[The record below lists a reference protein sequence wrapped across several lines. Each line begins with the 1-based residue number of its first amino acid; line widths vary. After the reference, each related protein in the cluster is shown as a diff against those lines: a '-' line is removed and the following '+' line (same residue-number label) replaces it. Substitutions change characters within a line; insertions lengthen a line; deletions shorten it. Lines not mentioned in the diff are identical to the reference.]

1 MSKAHTLGVTNG
13 KLADLPQSPNAVSSQ
28 TSQSAKQVEALPLKG
43 SAVETKAAIID
54 CLAKMG
60 GNKIAEQADDYI
72 SAVFTTRLFRFK
84 DDVEFYIDADEG
96 QVHFRSASRVGYSDM
111 GANRKRYQAFKELYQ

>member
-72 SAVFTTRLFRFK
+72 RTVFTTRLFRFK

>member
-13 KLADLPQSPNAVSSQ
+13 KLADLPHSPNAVSSQ
-28 TSQSAKQVEALPLKG
+28 TSQSAKQVEALTLKG

-60 GNKIAEQADDYI
+60 GNEIVEQADDYI
-72 SAVFTTRLFRFK
+72 RTVFTTRLFRFK
-84 DDVEFYIDADEG
+84 DDVEFYIDAGEG

>member
-13 KLADLPQSPNAVSSQ
+13 KLADLPRSPNAVSSQ
-28 TSQSAKQVEALPLKG
+28 TSQSDKQVAALPLKG

-60 GNKIAEQADDYI
+60 GNEIAEQADDYI
-72 SAVFTTRLFRFK
+72 RAVFTTRLFRFK
-84 DDVEFYIDADEG
+84 DDVEFYIDAGEG

-111 GANRKRYQAFKELYQ
+111 GANRKRYHAFKELYQ

>member
-1 MSKAHTLGVTNG
+1 MSKAQTLGVTNG
-13 KLADLPQSPNAVSSQ
+13 KLAGLPQSPNAVSSQ
-28 TSQSAKQVEALPLKG
+28 TSQSAKQVEALPFKG

-54 CLAKMG
+54 CLVKMG
-60 GNKIAEQADDYI
+60 GNKVAEQADDYI
-72 SAVFTTRLFRFK
+72 RTVFTTRLFRFK
-84 DDVEFYIDADEG
+84 DDVEFYIDAGEG

>member
-72 SAVFTTRLFRFK
+72 RAVFTTRLFRFK